1 MQLLV
6 IITLLYTHIENHTV
20 AVVKS
25 FIWFWEHFRSLLHRT
40 CYVMTTQIF
49 CKKCNAKYT
58 VLAQKSITISKLYA
72 IYAKKEPLVTSLM
85 FQQQTQI
92 FASNFTQLLNNPIY
106 TLSASFVERN
116 PKKW

>member
-1 MQLLV
+1 
-6 IITLLYTHIENHTV
+6 
-20 AVVKS
+20 
-25 FIWFWEHFRSLLHRT
+25 
-40 CYVMTTQIF
+40 MTTQIF

-116 PKKW
+116 PKK